1 MNQRT
6 LALLAATSAS
16 VIYGINH
23 TIAKNLMP
31 EIIQPYGFIFLRI
44 SGAAIL
50 FWLLSLFLPS
60 EKIAKSDRLRFLA
73 CGLFGMTINMLM
85 FFKGLSL
92 STPINSSVVITLVPV
107 ILLILSAIF
116 LKEKITWNKY
126 IGIGLGLLGALIL
139 IFLGIKT
146 QNNAPNIPLGN
157 ILFLVNASSY
167 SIYLI
172 IVKPL
177 VKKYNSI
184 TLMKWFFLIAF
195 IINFPIGINEF
206 IEVEWSQLPLNIISK
221 LTFVVIGTTF
231 FTYLF
236 NIYALK
242 QLQPSTIGAFIYL
255 QPVIAILFAII
266 VGSDSI
272 TPIRIGAAA
281 LIFVGV
287 FLSTRKP
294 KNA

>member
-1 MNQRT
+1 
-6 LALLAATSAS
+6 
-16 VIYGINH
+16 
-23 TIAKNLMP
+23 
-31 EIIQPYGFIFLRI
+31 
-44 SGAAIL
+44 
-50 FWLLSLFLPS
+50 
-60 EKIAKSDRLRFLA
+60 
-73 CGLFGMTINMLM
+73 
-85 FFKGLSL
+85 
-92 STPINSSVVITLVPV
+92 
-107 ILLILSAIF
+107 
-116 LKEKITWNKY
+116 
-126 IGIGLGLLGALIL
+126 
-139 IFLGIKT
+139 
-146 QNNAPNIPLGN
+146 
-157 ILFLVNASSY
+157 
-167 SIYLI
+167 
-172 IVKPL
+172 
-177 VKKYNSI
+177 
-184 TLMKWFFLIAF
+184 MKWFFLIAF

-206 IEVEWSQLPLNIISK
+206 IEVEWSKLPLDIISK
-221 LTFVVIGTTF
+221 LAFVVIGTTF